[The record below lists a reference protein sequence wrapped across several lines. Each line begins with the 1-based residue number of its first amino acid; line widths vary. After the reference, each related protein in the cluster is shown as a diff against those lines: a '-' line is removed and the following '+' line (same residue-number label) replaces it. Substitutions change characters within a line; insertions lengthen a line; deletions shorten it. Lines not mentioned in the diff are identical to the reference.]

1 MLFLILFSYINL
13 SIATS
18 ERSRALYSNPAGLSI
33 HSYPEI
39 SIRSEDYWVSMNI
52 PFLGF
57 AGGVRFMS
65 DSMEFMT
72 GISPL
77 YYKDKF
83 SLGYMYSSW
92 DDKYTLGAM
101 LRPHKWA
108 SLGFTTIFPSREGYD
123 FTFGISIIPG
133 WDRLVLTSDFFIDR
147 GPNETR
153 YLVQSLTG
161 ALEIVEGVKLN
172 IGFLP
177 EDNDFRDGKIYGG
190 LEFSLGNLLFGGY
203 QRFREGAGGEGA
215 ASEGIVTAS
224 VVPYP
229 SLFKGRDRS
238 VVVEIEGDYPE
249 VPDIQGFFGREHS
262 FYNFLN
268 LLDYIKGE
276 KRIDSVVVYIKSNS
290 LGLAQAEEVRKQ
302 LLEISD
308 KKFLVAHSDYLGFR
322 DLYLASAAD
331 VISLSPPGMIY
342 FPGLYLSK
350 IYVKGTLEKLG
361 IEAEVGNIGRYK
373 SAVEMFT
380 REEMS
385 QYDREQIKKFLD
397 DLVEVVIGEISDS
410 RGIEESKIK
419 NLVDSLGCFTPE
431 EALKEGLIDT
441 VAYFDE
447 IKTLA
452 GIKGE
457 GKVWRG
463 KSVPREFLLN
473 DPPKIAVLALEG
485 TIIVGKSS
493 SSPLDIPLFGGST
506 IGSESV
512 KKELERLRKDK
523 AVKAVVLRINSG
535 GGSSVASDLIYR
547 EILKLKEEKPVVI
560 SMGNMAAS
568 GGYYIAAPAD
578 KILVD
583 RTTLTGSIGVW
594 GTKFV
599 TEGLYSKLGITH
611 DIVKWGEHADA
622 FSSQRPFTHYERKIF
637 EKMLKNIY
645 DQFLEAVAI
654 PRELTVEEVDSLGM
668 GRIWSGLTAKEISL
682 TDEYGGLLDAIKVA
696 GEEAG
701 IENYKVV
708 LLPKPLKFLERL
720 MGVEGNAYLPVLKLI
735 QEPYLYFEPAKLDLG
750 R

>member
-1 MLFLILFSYINL
+1 MLLLILVSYINL

-18 ERSRALYSNPAGLSI
+18 ERSRALYSNPAGLSV

-57 AGGVRFMS
+57 AGGVRFKS
-65 DSMEFMT
+65 DSMEYMT
-72 GISPL
+72 GVSPL
-77 YYKDKF
+77 HYKDKF

-92 DDKYTLGAM
+92 MGEYTLGAM
-101 LRPHKWA
+101 LRPHKWIA
-108 SLGFTTIFPSREGYD
+108 LGFTTIFPSSEGYD
-123 FTFGISIIPG
+123 FNFGVSVIPG
-133 WDRLVLTSDFFIDR
+133 WDRLVLTSDFFVDR
-147 GPNETR
+147 RENDTR
-153 YLVQSLTG
+153 YLIRSLTG
-161 ALEIVEGVKLN
+161 ALEIVEGIKLHA
-172 IGFLP
+172 GFLP
-177 EDNDFRDGKIYGG
+177 ENNSFEDGKIFGG

-203 QRFREGAGGEGA
+203 HSDGNT
-215 ASEGIVTAS
+215 EGIVTAS

-229 SLFKGRDRS
+229 TLFKGKSRA
-238 VVVEIEGDYPE
+238 VVIKIEGDYPE
-249 VPDIQGFFGREHS
+249 VPDIQGFLGKEHS
-262 FYNFLN
+262 FYNLLN
-268 LLDYIKGE
+268 LLDYVKE
-276 KRIDSVVVYIKSNS
+276 TKKIDSVVIYLKSNS

-302 LLEISD
+302 LAEISME
-308 KKFLVAHSDYLGFR
+308 KLLIVHADYLGFK

-342 FPGLYLSK
+342 FPGLYLSR
-350 IYVKGTLEKLG
+350 IYVKGALDKLG
-361 IEAEVGNIGRYK
+361 IEAEVGSVGKYK
-373 SAVEMFT
+373 SAVETFT

-385 QYDREQIKKFLD
+385 QYDREQIEKFLD
-397 DLVEVVIGEISDS
+397 DLVEVIVGEISDS
-410 RGIEESKIK
+410 RGIEERKIK

-441 VAYFDE
+441 IAYFDE
-447 IKTLA
+447 IKTFA
-452 GIKGE
+452 GIKGQ
-457 GKVWRG
+457 GTMWRG
-463 KSVPREFLLN
+463 KSVPREFLLS

-485 TIIVGKSS
+485 TIIVGESS
-493 SSPLDIPLFGGST
+493 RSPFDIPIFGGPT

-512 KKELERLRKDK
+512 KKELEKLKKDK

-535 GGSSVASDLIYR
+535 GGSSLASDLIYR
-547 EILKLKEEKPVVI
+547 EILSLKEEKPVVI

-568 GGYYIAAPAD
+568 GGYYIAAPAN

-583 RTTLTGSIGVW
+583 RMTLTGSIGVW
-594 GTKFV
+594 STKFV
-599 TEGLYSKLGITH
+599 TEGLYGKLGITR

-622 FSSQRPFTHYERKIF
+622 FSSHRPFTHYERKIF

-645 DQFLEAVAI
+645 EQFLEAVAA
-654 PRELTVEEVDSLGM
+654 PRGLTVEEVDSLAM

-682 TDEYGGLLDAIKVA
+682 VDEYGGLLDAIKVA

-701 IENYKVV
+701 VRHYKVV

-720 MGVEGNAYLPVLKLI
+720 MGIEENAYLPVLKLL
-735 QEPYLYFEPAKLDLG
+735 QEPYLYFEPASLDLG

>member
-1 MLFLILFSYINL
+1 MLFLILFSYVNL

-18 ERSRALYSNPAGLSI
+18 ERSRALYSNPAGLSV

-39 SIRSEDYWVSMNI
+39 SIRSEDYWVSMSI

-72 GISPL
+72 GVSPL
-77 YYKDKF
+77 HFKDKF

-101 LRPHKWA
+101 LRPHKWV
-108 SLGFTTIFPSREGYD
+108 SLGFTTIFPSSEGYD
-123 FTFGISIIPG
+123 FNFGVSIIPA
-133 WDRLVLTSDFFIDR
+133 WDRLVLTSDIFVDR
-147 GPNETR
+147 GQGDTR
-153 YLVQSLTG
+153 YLISSLTG

-177 EDNDFRDGKIYGG
+177 EDNDFRNGKIYGG
-190 LEFSLGNLLFGGY
+190 LEFSLGNLLLGGY
-203 QRFREGAGGEGA
+203 YGGRDNEVTG
-215 ASEGIVTAS
+215 EGIVTAS

-229 SLFKGRDRS
+229 TLFRGKIRS
-238 VVVEIEGDYPE
+238 VVIEIEGNYPE

-262 FYNFLN
+262 FYSLLN
-268 LLDYIKGE
+268 LLDYVKE
-276 KRIDSVVVYIKSNS
+276 RKRIDSVVVYIKGNS

-302 LLEISD
+302 LLAIAKE
-308 KKFLVAHSDYLGFR
+308 KFLVVHSDYLGFR

-350 IYVKGTLEKLG
+350 IYIKGTLEKLG
-361 IEAEVGNIGRYK
+361 IEAEVGSVGKYK
-373 SAVEMFT
+373 SAVETFT

-385 QYDREQIKKFLD
+385 QDDREQVKEFLD

-410 RGIEESKIK
+410 RGIDESKIK

-431 EALKEGLIDT
+431 EAVKEGLIDT

-447 IKTLA
+447 IKNLA
-452 GIKGE
+452 GVKGD

-463 KSVPREFLLN
+463 KSVPREFLLS

-485 TIIVGKSS
+485 TIIVGRSS
-493 SSPLDIPLFGGST
+493 NSPFDIPIFAGPT

-523 AVKAVVLRINSG
+523 SVKAVVLRINSG

-547 EILKLKEEKPVVI
+547 EVLRLKEEKPVVV

-568 GGYYIAAPAD
+568 GGYYISAPAD

-583 RTTLTGSIGVW
+583 KTTLTGSIGVW

-599 TEGLYSKLGITH
+599 TKGLYDKLGITQ

-622 FSSQRPFTHYERKIF
+622 FSGQRPFTHYERKIF

-645 DQFLEAVAI
+645 DQFLESVAAQ
-654 PRELTVEEVDSLGM
+654 RELTVEKVDSVGM
-668 GRIWSGLTAKEISL
+668 GRIWSGLTAKEVSL
-682 TDEYGGLLDAIKVA
+682 IDEYGGLLDAIKVA

-701 IENYKVV
+701 VRNYKVI

-720 MGVEGNAYLPVLKLI
+720 MGVEENAYLPILKLL
-735 QEPYLYFEPAKLDLG
+735 QEPYLYFEPARLDFG
-750 R
+750 K

>member
-1 MLFLILFSYINL
+1 LLFLILFSYVNL

-33 HSYPEI
+33 HSHPEV

-57 AGGVRFMS
+57 AGGIRFMS

-72 GISPL
+72 GTSPL
-77 YYKDKF
+77 HYKDKF

-101 LRPHKWA
+101 YRPHKWA
-108 SLGFTTIFPSREGYD
+108 SLGFTTNFPSREGYD
-123 FTFGISIIPG
+123 FTFGVSIIPG
-133 WDRLVLTSDFFIDR
+133 WDRLVLTSDFLIDR
-147 GPNETR
+147 GSGETR

-161 ALEIVEGVKLN
+161 VLEVVEGIKLHVAFMPFN
-172 IGFLP
+172 
-177 EDNDFRDGKIYGG
+177 NDFRNGKIYGG

-203 QRFREGAGGEGA
+203 HGEGDN
-215 ASEGIVTAS
+215 EGIVTAS

-229 SLFKGRDRS
+229 SLFKDRS
-238 VVVEIEGDYPE
+238 RSVMIEIEGGYPE
-249 VPDIQGFFGREHS
+249 VPNIQGFLGREHS
-262 FYNFLN
+262 FYNLLN
-268 LLDYIKGE
+268 LLDYIKE
-276 KRIDSVVVYIKSNS
+276 RKRIDSVVVYIKNNS

-302 LLEISD
+302 LLGIAE
-308 KKFLVAHSDYLGFR
+308 KKFLIVHSDYLGFK

-331 VISLSPPGMIY
+331 IISLSPPGMVY
-342 FPGLYLSK
+342 FPGLYLSQ
-350 IYVKGTLEKLG
+350 IYIKGSLEKLG
-361 IEAEVGNIGRYK
+361 IEAEIGHVGKYK
-373 SAVEMFT
+373 TAGEMFT
-380 REEMS
+380 RENMS
-385 QYDREQIKKFLD
+385 EYEREQLEKFLD
-397 DLVEVVIGEISDS
+397 DLIDVVVGEISES
-410 RGIEESKIK
+410 RGIDGSKIK
-419 NLVDSLGCFTPE
+419 SLVDSLGCFTPE
-431 EALKEGLIDT
+431 EAVKEGLIDT

-463 KSVPREFLLN
+463 KSVPREFLLA

-485 TIIVGKSS
+485 SIIVGESS

-512 KKELERLRKDK
+512 VRQLRRLGKDK
-523 AVKAVVLRINSG
+523 AVKAVVIRINSG
-535 GGSSVASDLIYR
+535 GGSSIASDLIYR
-547 EILKLKEEKPVVI
+547 EVLRLKEKKPVVI
-560 SMGNMAAS
+560 SMGNIAAS
-568 GGYYIAAPAD
+568 GGYYISAPAN
-578 KILVD
+578 KVLAD

-594 GTKFV
+594 GAKFV
-599 TEGLYSKLGITH
+599 TEGLYNKLGITH

-622 FSSQRPFTHYERKIF
+622 LSEHRPFSHYERKIF

-645 DQFLEAVAI
+645 DQFLEAVAT
-654 PRELTVEEVDSLGM
+654 PRGLTVEEVDSLGM
-668 GRIWSGLTAKEISL
+668 GRIWSGLTAKEIAL
-682 TDEYGGLLDAIKVA
+682 ADEYGGLLDAIRVA

-701 IENYKVV
+701 IKDYKVV

-720 MGVEGNAYLPVLKLI
+720 MGVGENTYLPILKLI
-735 QEPYLYFEPAKLDLG
+735 QEPYLYFEPARLDFG